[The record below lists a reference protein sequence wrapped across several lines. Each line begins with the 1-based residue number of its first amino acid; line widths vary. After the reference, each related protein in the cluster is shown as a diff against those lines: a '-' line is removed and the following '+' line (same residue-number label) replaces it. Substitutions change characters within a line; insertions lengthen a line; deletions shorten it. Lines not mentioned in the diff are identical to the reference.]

1 MSDYLNNAKDTLSK
15 ASESFKQNLPD
26 TSGIASSINNGIS
39 SFRES
44 AQSATSDFSSSGVM
58 SAGNDFLNSNSMI
71 ARFVFVILV
80 LIVFMFLLNVGLSLV
95 SYLVTPSKSPYI
107 IHGMLPATGTT
118 VFPQDPASGT
128 AVVYR
133 SNNQAS
139 GTEFTWS
146 MWLKVDSMP
155 SDDAYHCVFVKGND
169 EYTSGYSTQSDRY
182 GLATVNNGPGIY
194 LFKDS
199 SNSDGITTS
208 SGLSMLYMMDVVSP
222 DGVAQ
227 NSAQRAVI
235 PNLPIGKWFHVAIR
249 LQNKVMDCYVNGVI
263 VNRVSFGDYI
273 PKQNYDAIIFAGNG
287 GYPGSMSNLRYYD
300 YALSIFEM
308 NSVVYYGPNL
318 SAANGSGSN
327 YFDYLGKSWYSGS
340 VPR

>member
-1 MSDYLNNAKDTLSK
+1 LNSAKDSLSK

-26 TSGIASSINNGIS
+26 TSGISDGIN

-44 AQSATSDFSSSGVM
+44 TQSATSDFSSSGVM
-58 SAGNDFLNSNSMI
+58 SAGKDFLNSNSLI

-80 LIVFMFLLNVGLSLV
+80 LIVFMFFLNIGLSLV
-95 SYLVTPSKSPYI
+95 TYFVSPSKSPYI
-107 IHGMLPATGTT
+107 IHGMLPASSSTP
-118 VFPQDPASGT
+118 FPQDPASGT

-169 EYTSGYSTQSDRY
+169 EYTSGTSTESSRY
-182 GLATVNNGPGIY
+182 GLSTVNNGPGVY
-194 LFKDS
+194 LYRDVSNNDS
-199 SNSDGITTS
+199 AGNKS
-208 SGLSMLYMMDVVSP
+208 SYGLTMLYMMDVVSP
-222 DGVAQ
+222 DGKQQTSAQ
-227 NSAQRAVI
+227 NAVI
-235 PNLPIGKWFHVAIR
+235 PNLPVGKWFHVAIR

-263 VNRVSFGDYI
+263 VNRISFGDHI

-287 GYPGSMSNLRYYD
+287 GYPGSISNLRYYD
-300 YALSIFEM
+300 YALSVFEM

-318 SAANGSGSN
+318 SAANGSSSN
-327 YFDYLGKSWYSGS
+327 YFDYLGKSWYSDN
-340 VPR
+340 VPK

>member
-1 MSDYLNNAKDTLSK
+1 MSDYLNNAKDSLSK

-26 TSGIASSINNGIS
+26 TNGITSSINDGIS

-44 AQSATSDFSSSGVM
+44 TQSATSDFSSTGVM
-58 SAGNDFLNSNSMI
+58 SAGKDFLNSNSMI

-80 LIVFMFLLNVGLSLV
+80 LIVFMFFLNIGLSLV
-95 SYLVTPSKSPYI
+95 SYFVSPSKSPYI
-107 IHGMLPATGTT
+107 IHGMLPAISTT
-118 VFPQDPASGT
+118 PFPQDPASGT

-146 MWLKVDSMP
+146 MWLKVDAMP
-155 SDDAYHCVFVKGND
+155 PDDAYHCVFVKGND
-169 EYTSGYSTQSDRY
+169 EYTNGVSTQKDRY
-182 GLATVNNGPGIY
+182 GLATVNNGPGVY

-199 SNSDGITTS
+199 SNNDGLEKS

-227 NSAQRAVI
+227 LSAQNAVI

-249 LQNKVMDCYVNGVI
+249 LQNK
-263 VNRVSFGDYI
+263 
-273 PKQNYDAIIFAGNG
+273 
-287 GYPGSMSNLRYYD
+287 
-300 YALSIFEM
+300 
-308 NSVVYYGPNL
+308 
-318 SAANGSGSN
+318 
-327 YFDYLGKSWYSGS
+327 
-340 VPR
+340 